1 MISTEPTALIPV
13 TLLTGFLG
21 SGKTTVLNH
30 VLKQPGM
37 AATAV
42 IVNEFGEIGLDHLLV
57 ERSSEDVVLLNSGC
71 LCCTVRGDIVDTL
84 TNLFVDRVKGKVPFF
99 TRVAIE
105 TTGLADPAPILHTL
119 MTDPIVAARY
129 VLDGVVTTVDAV
141 NGAGSLDRQPEA
153 VKQAAVADRLLLTKT
168 DIAEPGARQAIE
180 ARLKELNPSA
190 AIVSVAQGAID
201 SALLFNIGFYDPTT
215 KSLDVRR
222 WLRDESFEGDHGQD
236 VGHGHEH
243 PDVNRHDDR
252 IRAFCITREQPI
264 SWAALSTWLDGLA
277 AMRGDDLLRLK
288 AIVAL
293 SDRPDQPV
301 VLHGVQHLFHP
312 PVLLPEWPSEDRR
325 TRMVFITCDL
335 PRETIETTLAAF
347 EEAVEER
354 PSSQSPP
361 RELGNGGT
369 RRNFLVSAGSIAA
382 ATAFAG
388 SARAVMGPDD
398 KFDLVIKGGE
408 VLDPSQ
414 SLRGRRDIGI
424 RYGIIEALEPE
435 IPAPRGLR
443 VLDASGKLVT
453 PGLVDLHTHVYPYGS
468 AIGIPADELVAHQ
481 CTTTC
486 VSAGDAGANNF
497 AAFRRFIVAQT
508 RTRLCAFIHIAN
520 SGLASFPVAELTNI
534 DVADV
539 SAAAKAI
546 AENGDIV
553 IGAKVRMS
561 ENVIAKNGIEP
572 LKRAIAACEQ
582 AGTGGRVM
590 VHIGGVETR
599 ALMSQIL
606 DLMRPG
612 DVLTHA
618 YSGAPNLSGDFTN
631 IVEDGS
637 LLPAALAAKQR
648 GIIFDVGHGGGSFD
662 YTVAEVA
669 IAQGCTPDTISSD
682 IHVFSGNT
690 PGMPYLTW
698 VMSKFLGL
706 GFTLDQVIAMATI
719 NPAKIIN
726 RLPKLGTLELGAP
739 GDVAIMDLVEGPV
752 TFVDTRNNTRGGKA
766 YLKPVQ
772 TVTAGVPFG
781 RPYNAPFSV
790 R

>member
-1 MISTEPTALIPV
+1 MTAPEQSSLIPV

-30 VLKQPGM
+30 VLKQPDM

-42 IVNEFGEIGLDHLLV
+42 IVNEFGEIGIDHLLV

-99 TRVAIE
+99 TRVVIE

-129 VLDGVVTTVDAV
+129 MLDGVVATVDAV
-141 NGAGSLDRQPEA
+141 NGGGTLDRQPEA

-168 DIAEPGARQAIE
+168 DLADPTARQAIE
-180 ARLKELNPSA
+180 MRLKVLNPSA
-190 AIVSVAQGAID
+190 MLLPAAQGVID
-201 SALLFNIGFYDPTT
+201 PAVLFNIGFYDPVA
-215 KSLDVRR
+215 KSADVQR
-222 WLRDESFEGDHGQD
+222 WLRDEAFVSD
-236 VGHGHEH
+236 HEH
-243 PDVNRHDDR
+243 EHLDVNRHDDR
-252 IRAFCITREQPI
+252 IRAFCITRERPI
-264 SWAALSTWLDGLA
+264 SWAALSAWLDGLA
-277 AMRGDDLLRLK
+277 TMRGDDLLRLK
-288 AIVAL
+288 AIVAV

-325 TRMVFITCDL
+325 TRMVFITRDL
-335 PRETIETTLAAF
+335 RREAIEATLAAF
-347 EEAVEER
+347 EEAVEEP
-354 PSSQSPP
+354 PSPQSTS
-361 RELGNGGT
+361 RERAEGGT
-369 RRNFLVSAGSIAA
+369 RRDFLISAGSAA
-382 ATAFAG
+382 AASAFAAP
-388 SARAVMGPDD
+388 ARAVMGPDD
-398 KFDLVIKGGE
+398 KFDLVIKGGD

-424 RYGIIEALEPE
+424 RYGIVEAVEPE
-435 IPAPRGLR
+435 IPAARALR

-468 AIGIPADELVAHQ
+468 AIGIPADELVDHQ

-520 SGLASFPVAELTNI
+520 TGLASFPIAELTNI
-534 DVADV
+534 NIADV
-539 SAAAKAI
+539 GAAAKAI
-546 AENGDIV
+546 AENSDIV

-599 ALMSQIL
+599 ALMLQIL
-606 DLMRPG
+606 DAMRPG
-612 DVLTHA
+612 DILTHA

-631 IVEDGS
+631 IVQDGG
-637 LLPAALAAKQR
+637 LLPAALMAKQR
-648 GIIFDVGHGGGSFD
+648 GVIFDVGHGGGSFD

-669 IAQGCTPDTISSD
+669 LAHGCPPDTISSD

-706 GFTLDQVIAMATI
+706 GFSLDQVVAMATI

-726 RLPKLGTLELGAP
+726 RVPKLGTLQVGAP
-739 GDVAIMDLVEGPV
+739 GDVAIMELVEGPV
-752 TFVDTRNNTRGGKA
+752 TFVDTRNNTRSGNA

-781 RPYNAPFSV
+781 RPYNLPFSV